1 LRRVICRPDVPL
13 PEVAGRL
20 AAFRVGLLEPRLN
33 AQTISARGRSAAG
46 RYAHLLS
53 WRLHE
58 EVYHKYFMQSY
69 AIRLSCVAAVFAVVV
84 LLFGNAPAAQAAD
97 PLSATLSPTA
107 AANVGTFGTGWSAST
122 VARALVVDGSETNL
136 TNALPAGGTTM
147 LLVLTGF
154 NFNIPDDAT
163 ITGVAVSVTRR
174 STASSGAFVRD
185 AAIELVGGFGT
196 STSLA
201 SADAWPATHAAASY
215 GGSSTL
221 WGESLTPVDVNAAN
235 FGIAIAAQNTDPDA
249 AHNAHVDGAT
259 VTVYYTESDTT
270 PPIDTPPD
278 SSGNIGT
285 STLVWGNADG
295 TNPQQITLE
304 DGGTYAVPL
313 NTEAPAYIVSATAP
327 VIGRLFYIDT
337 SGESPV
343 RQSVA
348 TMYLHNDSGDE
359 PLAWGAAGSY
369 ELDIL
374 EPPVFQQVS
383 GPMRLLAGLLFA
395 DIADAMAAPPPGPVS
410 ETLHFTIQEAPPPCA
425 QDCFSNVLFLPGIE
439 ASRLYR
445 PQVVGA
451 DEQRLWEP
459 SFHDNLH
466 DMHLTSQ
473 GKSVR
478 DDVYAKTGD
487 VIDET
492 PVGKNIYKSF
502 IAKMGS
508 LKTNG
513 LINDWEATPYDWRLS
528 LDDIL
533 ASGKQTGTHISYLT
547 ATDTPYI
554 IQELKRLAGSSKN
567 GKVTIIAH
575 SNGGLV
581 AKRLT
586 EVLGSDAS
594 SLIDKMI
601 FVAVPQVGTPEAVV
615 EGLHGEPIGYGL
627 VASKSA
633 VRTFASTSPMVYHLL
648 PSADYFTQ
656 VDDPVITFDSSLADW
671 IAKYG
676 NVIHS
681 EDSLQTFL
689 TDSFGRVDAETG
701 DTNQPIQLS
710 ASLFSNA
717 ETLHANLDAWTPPAG
732 VELIQIAGWGVPTTV
747 TGITYKKKGDGI
759 APEPNYTIDGD
770 GTVVVPSALW
780 TSTAEATDYWMNL
793 GQYNKDHRFRTLFG
807 VQIFDHSRI
816 LEADPV
822 LSFISDSLT
831 DATQPLSTYS
841 YLSTEAPASTGTRLR
856 YALHS
861 PLTLDLYDELGNH
874 TGVSTTTG
882 QIEENIPGTYYVQFG
897 DVKYIFADSGTPQ
910 HIVMSG
916 YDTGTFTLEVG
927 EFLGNN
933 ETVSTTFADV
943 PVTPQTQVTF
953 TVSSGLASASNLA
966 VDENGDGTVDST
978 YASSTGQIIVPVSVD
993 EQDTPPPTGGGG
1005 GTSSFL
1011 PQAIPTTTATTAAT
1025 STEVVQVPK
1034 QEITATSPPSVSLT
1048 QPKKI
1053 VQATIKTPIKKKPI
1067 VVATSTN
1074 NAPTQTSQVAS
1085 AAQSTGGGLWSRVGH
1100 WIMNG
1105 IRQFLSHF

>member
-1 LRRVICRPDVPL
+1 MLPVMLRALMGLRPK
-13 PEVAGRL
+13 AK
-20 AAFRVGLLEPRLN
+20 A
-33 AQTISARGRSAAG
+33 ISARGRYTHPA
-46 RYAHLLS
+46 S
-53 WRLHE
+53 WPLHE
-58 EVYHKYFMQSY
+58 EMYHEYFMQTH
-69 AIRLSCVAAVFAVVV
+69 AIGVSRGSVILVIVV
-84 LLFGNAPAAQAAD
+84 LLFGNAPAARAAD
-97 PLSATLSPTA
+97 PLSATQSPTV
-107 AANVGTFGTGWSAST
+107 AANVGTTGTGWSAST
-122 VARALVVDGSETNL
+122 VARALAVDGSETKL
-136 TNALPAGGTTM
+136 TNALPANGTSM
-147 LLVLTGF
+147 LLTLTGF
-154 NFNIPDDAT
+154 NFDVPADAT

-174 STASSGAFVRD
+174 STASSGEFVRD

-215 GGSSTL
+215 GGSAEL
-221 WGESLTPVDVNAAN
+221 WGANPAPTDVNAAN
-235 FGIAIAAQNTDPDA
+235 FGLAIAAQNTDPDA

-259 VTVYYTESDTT
+259 ITVYYTESDTP

-278 SSGNIGT
+278 PPGNIGST
-285 STLVWGNADG
+285 TLVWGNSDG
-295 TNPQQITLE
+295 TDPQQITME
-304 DGGTYAVPL
+304 DGGTYVVPL
-313 NTEAPAYIVSATAP
+313 NTAAPAYITNTAAGP
-327 VIGRLFYIDT
+327 VIGILFYIDT

-359 PLAWGAAGSY
+359 SLAWGAAGSY

-374 EPPVFQQVS
+374 EPPLPQMVNVR
-383 GPMRLLAGLLFA
+383 MKWIARLLFA
-395 DIADAMAAPPPGPVS
+395 DIADAMVGAPPSPIL

-425 QDCFSNVLFLPGIE
+425 TDCFSNALFLPGIE

-513 LINDWEATPYDWRLS
+513 LINDWGATPYDWRLS

-822 LSFISDSLT
+822 LSFISDSIT

-897 DVKYIFADSGTPQ
+897 DVKYIFADSGSSQ

-953 TVSSGLASASNLA
+953 TVSSGLTSASNLS

-993 EQDTPPPTGGGG
+993 EQDTPPPTGGGA
-1005 GTSSFL
+1005 SSFL
-1011 PQAIPTTTATTAAT
+1011 PQTISTTTATTAAT

-1034 QEITATSPPSVSLT
+1034 QEIAATSTPSISLT
-1048 QPKKI
+1048 QPRKI
-1053 VQATIKTPIKKKPI
+1053 VQATIKTPIKKKP
-1067 VVATSTN
+1067 VVIATSTG